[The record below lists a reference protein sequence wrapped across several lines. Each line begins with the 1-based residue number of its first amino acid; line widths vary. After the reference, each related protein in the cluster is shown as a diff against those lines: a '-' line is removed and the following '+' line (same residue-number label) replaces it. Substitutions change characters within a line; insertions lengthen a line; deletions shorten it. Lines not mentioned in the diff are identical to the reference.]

1 MTAITTAT
9 QPTLYVLV
17 GLPASG
23 KSTWAG
29 MQKFDNTVIVNTD
42 KHVQAYADS
51 VGKTYSEVFNEYMP
65 QAIGLMMEEVRE
77 AVRNKQSIIWDQT
90 STTVASRKRKFYYT
104 ADYKKVA
111 VIFKIRDPEDHKRR
125 LASRPG
131 KEIPIDVI
139 AQMSEQW
146 EEPTVEEGFNE
157 IWNT

>member
-1 MTAITTAT
+1 MNQRAN
-9 QPTLYVLV
+9 TLYVLV

-23 KSTWAG
+23 KSTWAEQ
-29 MQKFDNTVIVNTD
+29 QKFENTVVVNTD
-42 KHVQAYADS
+42 KYVEAHAKAQ
-51 VGKTYSEVFNEYMP
+51 GKTYSEVFTDYMP
-65 QAIGLMMEEVRE
+65 EAIGLMMEEVRE
-77 AVRNKQSIIWDQT
+77 AVRAGKDIIWDQT
-90 STTVASRKRKFYYT
+90 STTVASRQRKFYHT

-111 VIFKIRDPEDHKRR
+111 VIFRTPEPDEHKRR

-146 EEPTVEEGFNE
+146 EEPTLEEGFDE